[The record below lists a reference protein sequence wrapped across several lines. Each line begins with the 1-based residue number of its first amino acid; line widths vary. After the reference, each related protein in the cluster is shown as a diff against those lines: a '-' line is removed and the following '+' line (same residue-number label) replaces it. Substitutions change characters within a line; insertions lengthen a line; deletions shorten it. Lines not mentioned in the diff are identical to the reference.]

1 MQVSLQQKQ
10 NIIRFLHQRKL
21 GKKSEPQMGF
31 EPTNLRGGSW
41 VRIPSGA
48 RISSRVSYFQI
59 KTFYLSDANYATD
72 DHTDAF
78 SSLHTTSSPPTFK
91 QFVGN
96 GQKLVQTRDSWK
108 IQKKGNNVPAGKR
121 KRVLVR
127 KTRLL
132 ATSLSI
138 LNYQCCNNIISVS
151 DSSVHIVAEFPHCS
165 INTEVLFTNSLLNSI
180 RSELLA
186 FSLLL

>member
-78 SSLHTTSSPPTFK
+78 SSLHTTSSPAPPPPQPSSNSQETARNQFK
-91 QFVGN
+91 LETVGKSRRKVTMFWLGNEN
-96 GQKLVQTRDSWK
+96 GFWFEKRDS
-108 IQKKGNNVPAGKR
+108 QPLR
-121 KRVLVR
+121 C
-127 KTRLL
+127 
-132 ATSLSI
+132 
-138 LNYQCCNNIISVS
+138 Q
-151 DSSVHIVAEFPHCS
+151 
-165 INTEVLFTNSLLNSI
+165 SLLV
-180 RSELLA
+180 L
-186 FSLLL
+186 